1 MNSYTYFFT
10 LILIFFYIKVS
21 FSNQPVKFDNAA
33 YQLSVPKILDLEDK
47 KLYLK
52 IRSLQIEGN
61 WSEVDKK
68 VKLLKDKIL
77 LGHIDYD
84 KLMHPNKYKSS
95 YDELSEWLIKYNDF
109 PIVMQRRVYSLM
121 MKRSSDPKKINN
133 EKNNVVESTS
143 EAPSLD
149 QNIEV
154 SKISRNEAI
163 ENEDRVQFENSTV
176 IGSISLVGASID
188 DLTFKKYTNTLN
200 GDDNVVLL
208 NPKKVE
214 DGYYIETGWATANK
228 NINLPNS
235 KTIWTIEGNNK
246 LTPNSPIKLSWTNDQ
261 NIKFIK
267 DISIDDQ
274 YLFKVNQTII
284 NNSEKTYNFY
294 PYGQIIRNIAP
305 EIIDFFILH
314 EGLIGVFDDQLVEED
329 YDDIE
334 EKKFSINADKGW
346 LGITDKYWITS
357 LIPQENRKFRTDFD
371 YKNKFRANFIETSAT
386 EIGANETKSNEIK
399 IIIAA
404 KEVDIIDGY
413 AENLNISKYDLA
425 IDWGWFYFLVKPL
438 FFVIDYFFELTGNF
452 GIAIIL
458 ITICIRIVFFPL
470 ANYSFKSMAKMKVL
484 QPEMTRLKELHKE
497 DKMKLQQEMMALYKK
512 EKVNP
517 VSGCLPIFIQIPFF
531 FAIYKVL
538 FVTLEMRHQPFYGW
552 IKDLS
557 ERDPT
562 SIFNLFGLIP
572 WDPPSFLLI
581 GVWPCLMGLSMYLQQ
596 KLNPTP
602 PDPIQAKI
610 FAFFPLFLT
619 VILAPFPS
627 GLVIYWTINNI
638 LTMAQQYVI
647 IKRTTVKTAQ

>member
-1 MNSYTYFFT
+1 MDSKNVIAAISLSAAVIIIYGLFFA
-10 LILIFFYIKVS
+10 
-21 FSNQPVKFDNAA
+21 P
-33 YQLSVPKILDLEDK
+33 P
-47 KLYLK
+47 
-52 IRSLQIEGN
+52 
-61 WSEVDKK
+61 
-68 VKLLKDKIL
+68 
-77 LGHIDYD
+77 
-84 KLMHPNKYKSS
+84 P
-95 YDELSEWLIKYNDF
+95 
-109 PIVMQRRVYSLM
+109 P
-121 MKRSSDPKKINN
+121 DPKKINN

-149 QNIEV
+149 QNVEV

-246 LTPNSPIKLSWTNDQ
+246 LPPNSPIKLSWTNDQ

-294 PYGQIIRNIAP
+294 PYGQIIRNLAP

-334 EKKFSINADKGW
+334 EKKFSINADRGW

>member
-1 MNSYTYFFT
+1 LDSKNVIAAISLSAAVIIIYGLFFA
-10 LILIFFYIKVS
+10 
-21 FSNQPVKFDNAA
+21 P
-33 YQLSVPKILDLEDK
+33 P
-47 KLYLK
+47 
-52 IRSLQIEGN
+52 
-61 WSEVDKK
+61 
-68 VKLLKDKIL
+68 
-77 LGHIDYD
+77 
-84 KLMHPNKYKSS
+84 P
-95 YDELSEWLIKYNDF
+95 
-109 PIVMQRRVYSLM
+109 P
-121 MKRSSDPKKINN
+121 DPKKINN
-133 EKNNVVESTS
+133 ENNNIVESTS

-149 QNIEV
+149 QNVEV

-163 ENEDRVQFENSTV
+163 ENEDRVQFENSTI

-200 GDDNVVLL
+200 GDDNVILL

-294 PYGQIIRNIAP
+294 PYGQIIRNLAP

-438 FFVIDYFFELTGNF
+438 FFLIDYFFKLTGNF

>member
-1 MNSYTYFFT
+1 MDSKNVIAAISLSAAVIIIYGLFFAPT
-10 LILIFFYIKVS
+10 
-21 FSNQPVKFDNAA
+21 P
-33 YQLSVPKILDLEDK
+33 P
-47 KLYLK
+47 
-52 IRSLQIEGN
+52 
-61 WSEVDKK
+61 
-68 VKLLKDKIL
+68 
-77 LGHIDYD
+77 
-84 KLMHPNKYKSS
+84 
-95 YDELSEWLIKYNDF
+95 
-109 PIVMQRRVYSLM
+109 
-121 MKRSSDPKKINN
+121 DPKKINN
-133 EKNNVVESTS
+133 EKKNLVESTS

-149 QNIEV
+149 QNVEV

-200 GDDNVVLL
+200 GDDNVILL

-246 LTPNSPIKLSWTNDQ
+246 LTPNTPIKLSWTNDQ

-294 PYGQIIRNIAP
+294 PYGQIIRNLAP

-334 EKKFSINADKGW
+334 EKKFSINAHKGW

-438 FFVIDYFFELTGNF
+438 FFLIDYFFKLTGNF